1 MSGTQGPLT
10 ATPTM
15 AAHVRARAQHT
26 PDAVAVRSKRRGVWH
41 EVTWARY
48 WHDIESTARMLLALG
63 LMPGEHVVILSENRY
78 EWLLADAATV
88 AAGGVTVA
96 IDAAVAPPV
105 VRDVVTRSSPT
116 VVIVE
121 NQESLDT
128 ILPVVDDLQGT
139 AHIVYL
145 DDRGIDDR
153 YTRPRLHHWEAVIA
167 GTPQEASSDTVIERM
182 DAVRPTT
189 VVALLP
195 DLDAAPPA
203 GDVAL
208 SAGDVAARVARLR
221 EVDIT
226 PAPSERDLVLPF
238 TSLADRDERLF
249 AGWLNAAAG
258 VQVHFAEALSTV
270 RRDLHAVQPTI
281 VFAPAHVWQRL
292 VADVDRR
299 LAGAS
304 RLKRWMWG
312 AWRPVALRVGAARA
326 AGDGLPPLLRV
337 QAVAGDVVVFRA
349 LRARIGMRH
358 VRSAAWTRSLPTETQ
373 HLLRGIGVPLFR
385 VADDRSETGSPWH
398 D

>member
-1 MSGTQGPLT
+1 MSGTQAPLT

-15 AAHVRARAQHT
+15 AAHVRDRARHT
-26 PDAVAVRSKRRGVWH
+26 PDAVAVRSKRRGVWQ

-48 WHDIESTARMLLALG
+48 WHDVEAAARMLLALG
-63 LMPGEHVVILSENRY
+63 LTPGGHVVILSENRY

-96 IDAAVAPPV
+96 IDAAAAPPT
-105 VRDVVTRSSPT
+105 VRDVVVRSRPT

-128 ILPVVDDLQGT
+128 ILPVVDDLPGP

-145 DDRGIDDR
+145 DVRGIDDR
-153 YTRPRLHHWEAVIA
+153 YTRERLHHWDAVVA
-167 GTPQEASSDTVIERM
+167 GTPRDASADTVVERM

-195 DLDAAPPA
+195 ELGATPPA

-208 SAGDVAARVARLR
+208 SAGDVAAMVARLR

-226 PAPSERDLVLPF
+226 PPPSERDMVLPF
-238 TSLADRDERLF
+238 TSLADRHERLF

-281 VFAPAHVWQRL
+281 VFAPAHVWERL

-312 AWRPVALRVGAARA
+312 TWRPIALRVGAARA
-326 AGDGLPPLLRV
+326 AGDGLAPLLHV
-337 QAVAGDVVVFRA
+337 QAAAGDVVVFRA

-358 VRSAAWTRSLPTETQ
+358 VRSAAWTGSLPAETQ
-373 HLLRGIGVPLFR
+373 HLLRGIGVPLSQ
-385 VADDRSETGSPWH
+385 VADDRSEMGSPWH

>member
-1 MSGTQGPLT
+1 VSGTRAPLT